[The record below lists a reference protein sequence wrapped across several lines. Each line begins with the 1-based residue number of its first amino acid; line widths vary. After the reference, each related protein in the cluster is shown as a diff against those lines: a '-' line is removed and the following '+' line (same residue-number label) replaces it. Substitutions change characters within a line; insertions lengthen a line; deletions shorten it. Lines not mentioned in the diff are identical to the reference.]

1 MTDTTTGLE
10 PQTLEAV
17 RRAGLTVARRFGAED
32 AEGAAQEVVLR
43 YVLEVKNGRT
53 PVDAGQWARRV
64 ARNLCTDEHRRRR
77 VAVAALDDAEDV
89 DAVHSTCGPSAPA
102 IARAQVRSA
111 LRPLI
116 ERDRELLLA
125 DVQGEP
131 HVEIAARLGFAST
144 DAATKRLHEV
154 RRMLKRR
161 HGWDLEPQRP
171 Y

>member
-1 MTDTTTGLE
+1 MTDTTAGLD
-10 PQTLEAV
+10 PRTLETV
-17 RRAGLTVARRFGAED
+17 RRAGLVVARRFGAED

-43 YVLEVKNGRT
+43 YVLEVRDGRG
-53 PVDAGQWARRV
+53 PLDAAQWARRV

-77 VAVAALDDAEDV
+77 AAVTALEDAEDV
-89 DAVHSTCGPSAPA
+89 DAVRWGCGPSAPT
-102 IARAQVRSA
+102 IARAQVKSA
-111 LRPLI
+111 LLPLA

-125 DVQGEP
+125 DAQGEP